1 MQTQEAK
8 ALGKL
13 VGKAMA
19 GTASAAATVWLTR
32 APAVSLSARSAV
44 CTAIVGIRSHG

>member
-19 GTASAAATVWLTR
+19 GTASAAATVWLT
-32 APAVSLSARSAV
+32 
-44 CTAIVGIRSHG
+44 TIVGIRSHG